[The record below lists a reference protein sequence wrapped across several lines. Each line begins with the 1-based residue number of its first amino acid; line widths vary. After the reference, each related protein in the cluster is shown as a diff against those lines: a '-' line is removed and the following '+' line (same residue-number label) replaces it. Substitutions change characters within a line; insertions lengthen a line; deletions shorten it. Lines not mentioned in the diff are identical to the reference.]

1 MQDTPETA
9 PSLASQPAP
18 RLADAQKYVVRTLG
32 CKANLYDSQLIE
44 AELQKRG
51 WRPALDPNSPDVG
64 LYIVNSCTVTDEA
77 DRQSRKMAARLGRD
91 NPDARVVI
99 TGCSAEVDPE
109 RLASSRGIDYVI
121 GNRDKPKLV
130 EIVLEKIKKAAELK
144 AAEGAAGTTGA
155 TDALTGVRRGE
166 VLGVAQG
173 YREMTSRH
181 PIDREWP
188 ATESAFSG
196 SLDESSSSHRTRAF
210 LKIQDG
216 CNAFCTYCVIPYGRG
231 PSRSISIPDVISQ
244 VKNLASQGVR
254 EVVITGI
261 NIGDYGTD
269 WSEGMQVE
277 QLFETIL
284 GETELPRLRVSSLDP
299 SEITPGLMKLVEKDS
314 RFCPHFHVSL
324 QSPHPRILRLMK
336 RKYSE
341 KEVRE
346 CLTKISE
353 LAAPAGGVFV
363 GMDLITG
370 FPGETD
376 EEFEWTVKALEG
388 LPWSRLHVFPYS
400 ERSGTP
406 ATRLPGSVPPQVRA
420 ARAEKLRALSLER
433 LKSVYRKAWATLQ
446 ESGRPLTSVL
456 MEGSVR
462 GPDGSRDWVSGYS
475 LNYLRVMVKAPGAST
490 SAGSGLEN
498 QILED
503 LVPYEIIVDSDG
515 GDVAFL
521 ARRS

>member
-1 MQDTPETA
+1 MQDRPETT
-9 PSLASQPAP
+9 PSLATQPASE
-18 RLADAQKYVVRTLG
+18 LAGAQKYVVRTLG

-51 WRPALDPNSPDVG
+51 WTPAHDPNSPDVG

-109 RLASSRGIDYVI
+109 RLAASRGIDYVV

-130 EIVLEKIKKAAELK
+130 EIVLEKIRKAAELR
-144 AAEGAAGTTGA
+144 ASEAGDRDAGTGNGAALAGA
-155 TDALTGVRRGE
+155 NGAIAGVRRGE

-277 QLFETIL
+277 QLFEAIL

-299 SEITPGLMKLVEKDS
+299 SEITPGLMKLVEKDP

-376 EEFEWTVKALEG
+376 EEFEWTVKALEE

-406 ATRLPGSVPPQVRA
+406 ATRLPGSVPPAVRA
-420 ARAEKLRALSLER
+420 VRAEKLRALSLER
-433 LKSVYRKAWATLQ
+433 LKL
-446 ESGRPLTSVL
+446 
-456 MEGSVR
+456 
-462 GPDGSRDWVSGYS
+462 S
-475 LNYLRVMVKAPGAST
+475 L
-490 SAGSGLEN
+490 
-498 QILED
+498 IH
-503 LVPYEIIVDSDG
+503 I
-515 GDVAFL
+515 
-521 ARRS
+521 